1 MLSKL
6 VEVTTLIVTGLGS
19 DTVYGG
25 AGTDCVIY
33 DFDLAT
39 AQAVISYNQL
49 TECVIVAGGSGED
62 AWIDSLYEIEKLAL
76 SDAEIFITDLFPDDP
91 INSAPVVNVQVLDKP
106 ITIGNGQSLKLELPE
121 DIFIDPDQEAK
132 ELALSLELIDENG
145 DLAELPDWL
154 HFNARTGT
162 LEGEP
167 DASAVGRYR
176 FMLKAKDDFGA
187 EASRQLTIEIGDN
200 RAPIVEDP
208 RSLEIE
214 EDQGQVLLG
223 IPLPTDP
230 DDDDIQVKI
239 NEVPGQGKILTGTGM
254 IVQVNDVLTPDQL
267 AGLAYETAENFAGD
281 AGKFKYSAIDSRDV
295 ASSTSIS
302 FNVSAVND
310 APTFG
315 ENAELTL
322 SYDGEALMVDLSIPL
337 PTDAE
342 ETISVVTVTELPI
355 FGELRD
361 PNGDAIALNQ
371 QLSVSELPELR
382 FSLIRA

>member
-1 MLSKL
+1 M
-6 VEVTTLIVTGLGS
+6 
-19 DTVYGG
+19 
-25 AGTDCVIY
+25 
-33 DFDLAT
+33 
-39 AQAVISYNQL
+39 
-49 TECVIVAGGSGED
+49 IVAGGSGED
-62 AWIDSLYEIEKLAL
+62 AWIDSLYEIEMLAL
-76 SDAEIFITDLFPDDP
+76 SYAEIFITDLFPDDP

-254 IVQVNDVLTPDQL
+254 IVQVNDILTPDQL

-322 SYDGEALMVDLSIPL
+322 SYDGEALMEDLSIPL

-355 FGELRD
+355 FGELR
-361 PNGDAIALNQ
+361 I
-371 QLSVSELPELR
+371 
-382 FSLIRA
+382 